1 MIYEHLTCLASF
13 RLCSLLPL
21 GSVVVLS
28 MLICVLLVRHT
39 FNNAPALCACIRVG
53 YEGRNAGGGGSGGGG
68 GGQILSVLPRDCT
81 CSAVGLAA
89 LGTNDEEVFEEI
101 KNVLYTDDA
110 VAGEAAGL
118 GMGLL
123 GCGSGSDKTQASFT
137 GCFVCMTYQHNGM
150 MCL

>member
-1 MIYEHLTCLASF
+1 
-13 RLCSLLPL
+13 
-21 GSVVVLS
+21 
-28 MLICVLLVRHT
+28 MLICVLLVWHT
-39 FNNAPALCACIRVG
+39 LYNAPAVCACLVVG
-53 YEGRNAGGGGSGGGG
+53 YGGRNAGGGGTGGG
-68 GGQILSVLPRDCT
+68 GGQILSVLPCDCT

-137 GCFVCMTYQHNGM
+137 GR
-150 MCL
+150 CLMHEKST